1 MAKRD
6 PYEVLGVP
14 RDATLDEIKKAYRR
28 LARKY
33 HPDMNPDDK
42 EAEEKFK
49 EVKEA
54 FDILSDENRRAHYDR
69 YGHTDENM
77 FGAGGFGQG
86 FSGFGFEDI
95 FESFFGGGFGGMRSR
110 RPSGP
115 QRGND
120 LRYDLEISLK
130 DAAFGLDTTI
140 TVPREEACGTCNGT
154 GVKPGSTV
162 ENCSYCGGTGQRQTV
177 RNTAFGRFVSVSTCE
192 ACGGEG
198 TIIRE
203 KCTQCHGSG
212 RVRRERKIEVKIP
225 PGVDTGSRLRVSGEG
240 EAGVRGGPPG
250 DLYVFIHVKPHP
262 KFKRQGNDI
271 ILEIPI
277 TFTQAALGAEIEVP
291 TLDGTAKLKIPEG
304 TQNGTMFKLRGKGIP
319 YLKGYGR
326 GDQHVRVNVKVPQ
339 KLSAKQREL
348 LREFARLSGEE
359 VPPQERGIFEK
370 VKDALGGK

>member
-6 PYEVLGVP
+6 PYEVLGVA
-14 RDATLDEIKKAYRR
+14 RDASPEEIKKAYRR

-33 HPDMNPDDK
+33 HPDVNPNDK

-54 FDILSDENRRAHYDR
+54 FDILSDENRRANYDR
-69 YGHTDENM
+69 FGHTDEAG

-95 FESFFGGGFGGMRSR
+95 FESFFGGGMRSR
-110 RPSGP
+110 RPTGP
-115 QRGND
+115 ERGSD

-130 DAAFGLDTTI
+130 EAAFGLDTTI
-140 TVPREEACGTCNGT
+140 TIPRDETCGTCDGS
-154 GVKPGSTV
+154 GAKPGSGA
-162 ENCSYCGGTGQRQTV
+162 EKCSHCGGSGQRQTV
-177 RNTAFGRFVSVSTCE
+177 RSTAFGRFVSVTTCE

-198 TIIRE
+198 RIIRD
-203 KCTQCHGSG
+203 KCSHCHGTG

-225 PGVDTGSRLRVSGEG
+225 PGVDSGSRLRINGEG
-240 EAGVRGGPPG
+240 EAGLRGGPPG
-250 DLYVFIHVKPHP
+250 DLYVVIHVKPHP

-271 ILEIPI
+271 IIDIPI

-291 TLDGTAKLKIPEG
+291 TLDGEAKLKIPEG
-304 TQNGTMFKLRGKGIP
+304 TQTGTKFRLRGKGIP
-319 YLKGYGR
+319 YLRGHGR
-326 GDQHVRVNVKVPQ
+326 GDQHVRVNVRTPQ

-348 LREFARLSGEE
+348 LKEFARLSGEDT
-359 VPPQERGIFEK
+359 PQERGIFDK